1 MPPLLPAT
9 AEPRGYNPAFLRL
22 RITLPRL
29 TREQHADAAPMLGSE
44 RVVVP
49 YTNFSLVMSKSRRL
63 ARYTA
68 VNIDGKALVPMTRP
82 SDVWRYDR
90 RIGLDFQVGKRFY
103 EHNVFDQ
110 GHLVRRLDPVWGQ
123 RALQAHKD
131 TFYLTNCAPQH
142 EIFNRK
148 EWGNIEDY
156 ILNNTQTH
164 GLRVSVFTGP
174 VFGADDPL
182 VKDVRVPLEFWKIV
196 AMVRTDGAPSVTAYL
211 HTQRNL
217 LGERD
222 FVFGAYK
229 SYQVRVSEIVAAT
242 GLAFGA
248 LAAHDPLAL
257 TRALDLGHVLRA
269 LTDIQL

>member
-1 MPPLLPAT
+1 MPT
-9 AEPRGYNPAFLRL
+9 ESGSGYRSAFLRL
-22 RITLPRL
+22 RIALPRL
-29 TREQHADAAPMLGSE
+29 TPEQRADAAPMLGTE
-44 RVVVP
+44 RVVLP

-68 VNIDGKALVPMTRP
+68 VNIDGRALVPMTRP

-90 RIGLDFQVGKRFY
+90 RIDLAFQVGKRFY

-142 EIFNRK
+142 EVFNRD

-156 ILNNTQTH
+156 ILKNTQTH

-196 AMVRTDGAPSVTAYL
+196 AMMRTDGAPSVTAYL

-217 LGERD
+217 LGVRD
-222 FVFGAYK
+222 FVFGAYQ
-229 SYQVRVSEIVAAT
+229 SYQVRVSEIVSAT

-248 LAAHDPLAL
+248 LGAHDPLGRTRSLNIGHAL
-257 TRALDLGHVLRA
+257 RRLA
-269 LTDIQL
+269 DIRL